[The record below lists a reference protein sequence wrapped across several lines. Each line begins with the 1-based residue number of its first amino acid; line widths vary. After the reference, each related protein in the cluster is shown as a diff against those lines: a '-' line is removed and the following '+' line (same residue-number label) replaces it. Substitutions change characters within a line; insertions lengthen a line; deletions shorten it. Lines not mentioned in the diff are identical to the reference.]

1 MSSADE
7 KYLSYLSDVLE
18 NGHRSGDRTGTG
30 TIKAF
35 GRHLEFDL
43 TEEFPLLTTK
53 AVWFKGVFEEL
64 MWMLRGETNI
74 QPLVQEGVSIWTDWP
89 YEQYKER
96 AKGFGAEEVLSQEEF
111 EERIRSDDKFA
122 EEFGDLG
129 PVYGRSWRYWGDK
142 QRKRLHT
149 YEPNGRVDQIQRL
162 VSTLKENPDSRRM
175 VVDAWNPEVHGPKGS
190 SAEGKCALP
199 PCHYGFQCWTREL
212 KNGNRELS
220 LMWNQRSVDSF
231 LGLPFNIASY
241 ALLTHLLAQQVG
253 MKPGKVVFS
262 GGDCHI
268 YYNHTDQVREQLSR
282 EPKDSPTL
290 SLPDPPDSITGY
302 EFSDVEV
309 VGYDPHPPIKAPISV

>member
-18 NGHRSGDRTGTG
+18 NGHRSDDRTGTG
-30 TIKAF
+30 TIKTF
-35 GRHLEFDL
+35 GRRLEFDL
-43 TEEFPLLTTK
+43 SDGFPLLTTK

-89 YEQYKER
+89 YEQYKECV
-96 AKGFGAEEVLSQEEF
+96 KKPVPQEEF
-111 EERIRSDDKFA
+111 ENRVARDDSFA
-122 EEFGDLG
+122 RDFGDLG
-129 PVYGRSWRYWGDK
+129 PVYGKQWRDFDG
-142 QRKRLHT
+142 
-149 YEPNGRVDQIQRL
+149 VDQIQRL
-162 VSTLKENPDSRRM
+162 LDGLRNNPDSRRH
-175 VVDAWNPEVHGPKGS
+175 VVNAWNPAKLEDM
-190 SAEGKCALP
+190 ALP

-212 KNGNRELS
+212 EDGGRELS

-282 EPKDSPTL
+282 EPRQPPTL

-302 EFSDVEV
+302 EFSDVEA
-309 VGYDPHPPIKAPISV
+309 VGYNPHPPIKAPISV

>member
-7 KYLSYLSDVLE
+7 KYLSYVSDVLE
-18 NGHRSGDRTGTG
+18 NGHQSDDRTGTG
-30 TIKAF
+30 TIKTF
-35 GRHLEFDL
+35 GRRLEFDL
-43 TEEFPLLTTK
+43 SDGFPLLTTK

-96 AKGFGAEEVLSQEEF
+96 VEGIGIEPISQEEF
-111 EERIRSDDKFA
+111 EDRVAEDNSFA
-122 EEFGDLG
+122 RDFGDLG
-129 PVYGRSWRYWGDK
+129 PVYGKQWRDFG
-142 QRKRLHT
+142 
-149 YEPNGRVDQIQRL
+149 GVDQIQRL
-162 VSTLKENPDSRRM
+162 LDGLRNNPDSRRHI
-175 VVDAWNPEVHGPKGS
+175 VNAWNP
-190 SAEGKCALP
+190 AELESMALP

-212 KNGNRELS
+212 GGGDRELS
-220 LMWNQRSVDSF
+220 LMWNQRSVDSS

-253 MKPGKVVFS
+253 MKPGKVVFN

-268 YYNHTDQVREQLSR
+268 YYNHTDQVRKQLSR
-282 EPKDSPTL
+282 EPRQPPTL

-309 VGYDPHPPIKAPISV
+309 VGYNPHPPIKAPISV